1 MSNLATMPQSEAV
14 VSQFEPETF
23 GRAFALA
30 VEMLSIDPTQL
41 WSEDDLVDRFIET
54 RRSPNTKDSYRR
66 DVDHFRRWLHATYG
80 GELDL
85 RAVAYEHADEYCRYL
100 RECVARLDLSKE
112 ILVATGLEAF
122 SKATVNRKVSALS
135 SFYKW
140 SSAARRR
147 RQTGIHLNP
156 IDFDRFKVNNSFS
169 DRALTETQVLKLIDA
184 AFNPASSRVRYAY
197 RDGCLVRLIY
207 HAGLRVSEAT
217 SRQWKH
223 LKRLERDDSTGGGVL
238 TVTGKGDKKRPIVI
252 SQEVMELLEELRG
265 DAAPDDYL
273 FFSERGGPLDR
284 DSVSAILR
292 RACKDAGVPEVTP
305 HILRHSHATHYRQRG
320 GDMVLLKDTLG
331 HSSFDT
337 TSHYIK
343 ANPTDSSGLHLVA

>member
-1 MSNLATMPQSEAV
+1 MPSLALEKRIQLPLEDLVA
-14 VSQFEPETF
+14 QFDSETF

-30 VEMLSIDPTQL
+30 IEMVTVDPSQL
-41 WSEDDLVDRFIET
+41 WPEDEVVERYLET
-54 RRSPNTKDSYRR
+54 RRSPNTQDSYRR
-66 DVDHFRRWLHATYG
+66 DINHFQRWLHCTYQG
-80 GELDL
+80 AVSL

-100 RECVARLDLSKE
+100 AECVARQG
-112 ILVATGLEAF
+112 LVEADGLEVF
-122 SKATVNRKVSALS
+122 SPATVNRRVSALS
-135 SFYKW
+135 SFFKW
-140 SSAARRR
+140 ASAARRR
-147 RQTGIHLNP
+147 KSTGIHVNP

-169 DRALTETQVLKLIDA
+169 DRALTEGQVLKLIDS
-184 AFNPASSRVRYAY
+184 AFNPASSRVRYPY

-217 SRQWKH
+217 SRQWRH
-223 LKRLERDDSTGGGVL
+223 LKALEREGSNGGGLL
-238 TVTGKGDKKRPIVI
+238 TVTGKGNKKRPIVI
-252 SQEVMELLEELRG
+252 SQEVMDLLVDLRG
-265 DAAPDDYL
+265 EAAPEDSI
-273 FFSERGGPLDR
+273 FQSERSGPLDR

-292 RACKDAGVPEVTP
+292 RACKDASVPEITP

-320 GDMVLLKDTLG
+320 GDMVLLKETLG